1 MLLSQ
6 LTAMIEHYQSYHG
19 AANLYSQQLTI
30 NQVFKASETS
40 CYPVT
45 LHAYLDKVVSVSVK
59 DEAIAE
65 KLANAGYF
73 VLLSKSRMTSE
84 QVLSHSRDKIQV
96 EKSFM
101 NLKDHLNMRR
111 LRESSEQGL
120 KGKIFIQYLALY

>member
-1 MLLSQ
+1 M
-6 LTAMIEHYQSYHG
+6 
-19 AANLYSQQLTI
+19 
-30 NQVFKASETS
+30 
-40 CYPVT
+40 
-45 LHAYLDKVVSVSVK
+45 VSVSVK

-65 KLANAGYF
+65 KLVNAGYF

-101 NLKDHLNMRR
+101 NLKDQLNMHR

>member
-1 MLLSQ
+1 M
-6 LTAMIEHYQSYHG
+6 
-19 AANLYSQQLTI
+19 
-30 NQVFKASETS
+30 
-40 CYPVT
+40 
-45 LHAYLDKVVSVSVK
+45 VSVSVK

-65 KLANAGYF
+65 KLTNAGYF

-101 NLKDHLNMRR
+101 NLRDHLNVRR
-111 LRESSEQGL
+111 LRKSSEQGL

>member
-1 MLLSQ
+1 M
-6 LTAMIEHYQSYHG
+6 
-19 AANLYSQQLTI
+19 
-30 NQVFKASETS
+30 
-40 CYPVT
+40 
-45 LHAYLDKVVSVSVK
+45 VSVSVK

-65 KLANAGYF
+65 KLVNAGYF

-101 NLKDHLNMRR
+101 NLKDHLNMHR

>member
-1 MLLSQ
+1 M
-6 LTAMIEHYQSYHG
+6 
-19 AANLYSQQLTI
+19 
-30 NQVFKASETS
+30 
-40 CYPVT
+40 
-45 LHAYLDKVVSVSVK
+45 VSVSVK

-73 VLLSKSRMTSE
+73 VLLSKSWMTSE

>member
-1 MLLSQ
+1 M
-6 LTAMIEHYQSYHG
+6 
-19 AANLYSQQLTI
+19 
-30 NQVFKASETS
+30 
-40 CYPVT
+40 
-45 LHAYLDKVVSVSVK
+45 VSVSVK
-59 DEAIAE
+59 DKAIAE

-101 NLKDHLNMRR
+101 NLKDQLNMHR

>member
-1 MLLSQ
+1 MR
-6 LTAMIEHYQSYHG
+6 
-19 AANLYSQQLTI
+19 
-30 NQVFKASETS
+30 
-40 CYPVT
+40 
-45 LHAYLDKVVSVSVK
+45 
-59 DEAIAE
+59 AI
-65 KLANAGYF
+65 
-73 VLLSKSRMTSE
+73 LLSKSRMTSE

>member
-1 MLLSQ
+1 
-6 LTAMIEHYQSYHG
+6 
-19 AANLYSQQLTI
+19 
-30 NQVFKASETS
+30 
-40 CYPVT
+40 
-45 LHAYLDKVVSVSVK
+45 
-59 DEAIAE
+59 
-65 KLANAGYF
+65 
-73 VLLSKSRMTSE
+73 MTSE

>member
-1 MLLSQ
+1 M
-6 LTAMIEHYQSYHG
+6 
-19 AANLYSQQLTI
+19 
-30 NQVFKASETS
+30 
-40 CYPVT
+40 
-45 LHAYLDKVVSVSVK
+45 VSVSVK
-59 DEAIAE
+59 DEEIAE

>member
-1 MLLSQ
+1 M
-6 LTAMIEHYQSYHG
+6 
-19 AANLYSQQLTI
+19 
-30 NQVFKASETS
+30 
-40 CYPVT
+40 
-45 LHAYLDKVVSVSVK
+45 VSVSVK

-65 KLANAGYF
+65 KLVNAGYF
-73 VLLSKSRMTSE
+73 GLLSKSRMTSE

-101 NLKDHLNMRR
+101 NLKDQLNMHR